1 MKLLLAIDNLNRG
14 GRERRMLE
22 LVKGL
27 LGTGSFQITLIVFS
41 DRLHYKHVHDLDIDL
56 HILVRKPKKD
66 PRVFRKFYKICKNF
80 QPDLI
85 HTWGDMST
93 IYAIPSAFFLGIK
106 LVNGSVVDAPKDAG
120 WRREEYSRKRIALP
134 FCEKVVGNSQAGLD
148 AYEIPRD
155 KAVCIYNGFDF
166 NRLNELR
173 EVEDVRADFKVTAKH
188 VVGMV
193 GAFFDRKDYKT
204 YVAAAKIVLDAGHDV
219 AFLCVGGGQNKQAV
233 FDSIEEK
240 YRKNIIFTGSQEDVE
255 SIIHIFDIG
264 VLATNSD
271 IHGEGISNA
280 ILEYMAQGKPVV
292 ATLGGGTP
300 EIVLDG
306 KTGFTVK
313 PKSPQEMA
321 ERIMHL
327 LNHPELAH
335 DMGEKSRERIK
346 NHFNLAHM
354 TAVYM
359 DLYNSVLNRV
369 NDFNTHQLAD

>member
-1 MKLLLAIDNLNRG
+1 
-14 GRERRMLE
+14 
-22 LVKGL
+22 
-27 LGTGSFQITLIVFS
+27 
-41 DRLHYKHVHDLDIDL
+41 
-56 HILVRKPKKD
+56 
-66 PRVFRKFYKICKNF
+66 
-80 QPDLI
+80 
-85 HTWGDMST
+85 
-93 IYAIPSAFFLGIK
+93 
-106 LVNGSVVDAPKDAG
+106 
-120 WRREEYSRKRIALP
+120 
-134 FCEKVVGNSQAGLD
+134 
-148 AYEIPRD
+148 
-155 KAVCIYNGFDF
+155 
-166 NRLNELR
+166 
-173 EVEDVRADFKVTAKH
+173 
-188 VVGMV
+188 MV

-219 AFLCVGGGQNKQAV
+219 AFLCVGGGQNKEAV

-255 SIIHIFDIG
+255 SLIHIFDIG

-321 ERIMHL
+321 DRIMHL
-327 LNHPELAH
+327 LDNPELAH